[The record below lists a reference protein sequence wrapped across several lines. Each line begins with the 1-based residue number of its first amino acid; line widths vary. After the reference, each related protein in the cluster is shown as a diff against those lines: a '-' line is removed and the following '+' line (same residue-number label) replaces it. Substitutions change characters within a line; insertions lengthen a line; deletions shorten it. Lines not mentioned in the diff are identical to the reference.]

1 VALLVL
7 PGERGLLLV
16 VTHFMALLGDQVL
29 VGYQPQMLLFP
40 VVLAPH
46 RARIQLL
53 ETLLAPLVL
62 AQVLRFLLRSTLL
75 GVVVVV
81 VVLRREQEQPLQL
94 EAWEALGGLEFWVA
108 VEEAVGLL

>member
-1 VALLVL
+1 VVTQFMGPPEDLGLVESPL
-7 PGERGLLLV
+7 QTLLLV
-16 VTHFMALLGDQVL
+16 
-29 VGYQPQMLLFP
+29 